1 MVADQLVGVVH
12 RGFVPWR
19 ERATVIVEKLPHHR
33 ARHPMDDALD
43 GTCPRRF
50 RSAAGFFVW
59 YHNDITA
66 RPLLS
71 TPPPP
76 NPDNGYDARQD
87 EQAHQSILA
96 NHYERSSPARQT
108 TFR

>member
-1 MVADQLVGVVH
+1 
-12 RGFVPWR
+12 
-19 ERATVIVEKLPHHR
+19 
-33 ARHPMDDALD
+33 LD
-43 GTCPRRF
+43 GTCPRRS
-50 RSAAGFFVW
+50 RSAAGFLFGATT
-59 YHNDITA
+59 DITA

-71 TPPPP
+71 SPPPP

-87 EQAHQSILA
+87 EEAHQSILA